1 MASTIV
7 MPQMGYD
14 MQEGRLVKWLKHEG
28 DPVARGED
36 IAEIETDKAVVPM
49 PASAEGVLRR
59 VLAAE
64 GDMVPVGQ
72 PIGVVGTADEEIPA
86 ELPPEAPPA
95 EAASGPRPAEAA
107 SPAPSA
113 APQAPATPP
122 AEIKASPVSR
132 KVAAELGVDLGR
144 VTGTG
149 PGGRITER
157 DVRSYQPAPE
167 APAPTGATPPPA
179 PAVAA
184 SESRVV
190 ELTRMRQAVARTT
203 ARSAQEAPHFYI
215 TADLDMGAAMALRQQ
230 VNASL
235 EAQGGRVSVNDL
247 IIKAC
252 ALALQ
257 QHSNFNATFHG
268 DRIEVHGSINIG
280 VAIDLGGEGL
290 IQPAIMNCEARSLAD
305 IARASRDL
313 AQRAR
318 ENRLRADEYTRSTFT
333 VSNLGMFDVDSFTA
347 IIAPPNC
354 AILAVGSV
362 LPQPVVRDGQITVA
376 QMMKITLSVDHRS
389 NDGAGGARFLGEI
402 KKLLESPV
410 SLLVV

>member
-14 MQEGRLVKWLKHEG
+14 MQEGRLVKWLKQEG

-72 PIGVVGTADEEIPA
+72 PIGIVGGGDEEITA
-86 ELPPEAPPA
+86 ELPPAAPPA
-95 EAASGPRPAEAA
+95 EAASTPRPAEAVA
-107 SPAPSA
+107 PAPA
-113 APQAPATPP
+113 AATPP
-122 AEIKASPVSR
+122 AEVKASPVAR
-132 KVAAELGVDLGR
+132 RLAAELGVDLGV
-144 VTGTG
+144 VTGSG

-157 DVRSYQPAPE
+157 DVRSYQPSPEPVAPS
-167 APAPTGATPPPA
+167 APTAPTTPTA
-179 PAVAA
+179 DG
-184 SESRVV
+184 ETRIV

-215 TADLDMGAAMALRQQ
+215 VSEVDMGAAMALRRQM
-230 VNASL
+230 NESL
-235 EAQGGRVSVNDL
+235 EAQGGRVSVNDF

-257 QHSNFNATFHG
+257 QHPNFNATFHG
-268 DRIEVHGSINIG
+268 DRIEVHAAVNIG
-280 VAIDLGGEGL
+280 VAIDMGGEGL
-290 IQPAIMNCEARSLAD
+290 IQPAILNCEARSLPD

-318 ENRLRADEYTRSTFT
+318 ENRLRTDEYTQSTFT

-362 LPQPVVRDGQITVA
+362 QPHPVVRDGQITVA

-389 NDGAGGARFLGEI
+389 NDGAGGARFIGEI
-402 KKLLESPV
+402 KRLLESPV
-410 SLLVV
+410 SLVL